1 MWEVKTGRLVRTFKP
16 TRSLMPGGPGR
27 GRGRADALAS
37 LPGGLLASAGSGNRG
52 GEGMLAVWEV
62 ATGQLVRDWSD
73 ETNAAGPWLRGM
85 ALASLPGGLLASV
98 SRSVLEPGGCAES
111 AVIPIATC

>member
-1 MWEVKTGRLVRTFKP
+1 MWEVKTGRLVRTFELNT
-16 TRSLMPGGPGR
+16 TRRLMPLGPN
-27 GRGRADALAS
+27 ALAS
-37 LPGGLLASAGSGNRG
+37 LPGGLLASAGCWDAGSTGK
-52 GEGMLAVWEV
+52 LAVWEV
-62 ATGQLVRDWSD
+62 ASGQLVRDWSD
-73 ETNAAGPWLRGM
+73 ETNAAGPWLRGV

>member
-1 MWEVKTGRLVRTFKP
+1 MWEVKTGRLVRTFELNT
-16 TRSLMPGGPGR
+16 TRRLMPLGPN
-27 GRGRADALAS
+27 ALAS

-62 ATGQLVRDWSD
+62 ATGQLVRTWSD
-73 ETNAAGPWLRGM
+73 ETNAGPWLRGM

-98 SRSVLEPGGCAES
+98 SRSVLGPGGCADS
-111 AVIPIATC
+111 AVIPIPT